1 VTIFSWA
8 RRGSERSFLVTV
20 SISTSAVAFIIALL
34 FLMAW
39 SFSRSAIA
47 NLVSGDQIVGINA
60 ELAQGGVYVLL
71 AGDSHIAYLGTPKLP
86 CGTRVIN
93 AGINGIKADGYLELL
108 GRLHFV
114 RAARVALLTIGTNYL
129 IRKTSG
135 DRFDEFRADI
145 NALIPRLLRD
155 VDHLVVTAVP
165 PVAESLESR
174 LDVHAIRRF
183 SEYLR
188 QLCTIRGCTYI
199 DPFLSLRTDR
209 FGIASAEAM
218 DIGGLHLAN
227 YQEQFR
233 RVAPL
238 LCQ

>member
-1 VTIFSWA
+1 
-8 RRGSERSFLVTV
+8 
-20 SISTSAVAFIIALL
+20 
-34 FLMAW
+34 MAW